1 MSRPRKPIRRERLAA
16 QVRVDYILALNAQLT
31 LPGDLAPPHGA
42 VSLLVESLVGEWLAR
57 KGVPLG
63 TEPEHQS

>member
-16 QVRVDYILALNAQLT
+16 QVRVDYILALNAALT

-42 VSLLVESLVGEWLAR
+42 ISLLVETLVGDWLAK

-63 TEPEHQS
+63 TEQQ